1 MILLLISS
9 VRWYDKDIF
18 ALLPKKLVA
27 DNVGEEYMHKKTF
40 EEGLMPNE
48 DY

>member
-9 VRWYDKDIF
+9 VRWYDKVKLY
-18 ALLPKKLVA
+18 ALLSIKQAV
-27 DNVGEEYMHKKTF
+27 YMDRNNRIRKTR

-48 DY
+48 NY